1 MNLRRDRVLNCYCGV
16 LMLFVNMGMLSTA
29 FSTYFPYIRELKGF
43 SNTEIYLLTTT
54 RSVFAMLVMAN
65 ADRYFRFLDIKKGT
79 MLTFAAAAL
88 GFAVMAF
95 TPDARLYYLGT
106 SLFGMAYGLG
116 GMIPASILLRRWY
129 PEHSGT
135 AIGIAATGSG
145 VAGMVIPPLIASLV
159 GQYGL
164 SATFAAQSGLIL
176 LLMFPLALFVKDRP
190 EAGEL
195 RAAEQ
200 EPETEPADEGTPDR
214 ENAARDSACAGSGSG
229 VSEASAAKA
238 EDGFRLRD
246 HRRLLLGMVLMGLLG
261 FQPAAGFSML
271 FRTSG
276 YGMDRVALIL
286 SLMGLFLIPAKIV
299 VGRFADR
306 FGGRRMLRD
315 CTLLLSAML
324 LVFSFTAHL
333 PYPVIIAVMFF
344 FAFGVSET
352 SVGIS
357 VIAGDYTSP
366 AHYAEALKTCQFCYA
381 LGGLLFSTV
390 NGVTADLTGSYA
402 PAYALYAAAGLVL
415 LAVLLPGY
423 PGRSRKSQGDGSSG
437 PVD

>member
-43 SNTEIYLLTTT
+43 TNTEVYLLTTT

-95 TPDARLYYLGT
+95 TPDPRLYYVST

-176 LLMFPLALFVKDRP
+176 LLMFPLVLFVKDRP
-190 EAGEL
+190 EEGEL
-195 RAAEQ
+195 RAAEP
-200 EPETEPADEGTPDR
+200 EPGPATADSGTPDR
-214 ENAARDSACAGSGSG
+214 ENAARDSSCAGPGSG
-229 VSEASAAKA
+229 VPEASAAKA
-238 EDGFRLRD
+238 EDEFRLRD

-276 YGMDRVALIL
+276 YEMDRVALIL

-324 LVFSFTAHL
+324 LAFSFTARL

-366 AHYAEALKTCQFCYA
+366 AHYAKALKTCQFCYA

-423 PGRSRKSQGDGSSG
+423 PRK
-437 PVD
+437 